1 MSLNVTAGEEF
12 TVKVGGDASGQLTND
27 GKYTLTASHCTA
39 DSSVSLDV
47 VEPINDFQND

>member
-27 GKYTLTASHCTA
+27 GKYTLTANCTA
-39 DSSVSLDV
+39 DLSDL
-47 VEPINDFQND
+47 EKMEIKFLE